1 VVQPLMSG
9 GLAILAVFSHFYLDE
24 RLRTREWLAVGVTG
38 LGIVGLGISTEE
50 EPQTPHIIP
59 FRITVRPD
67 EGRPA
72 CRMRCEM
79 RLDVH
84 EKPPARTSWTKLP
97 PGQAK
102 HCGLVLCFVGPVS
115 RCC

>member
-1 VVQPLMSG
+1 MSG